1 VAAKRGRPLKFGRPT
16 QLLTISLPA
25 DVVAWLRRLDPDPAW
40 AIVSLYERA
49 TKKTIA
55 GQARTAELV
64 QLPGKRALILVR
76 PDVFAGLHGVSVVPL
91 SDGRGFLALEAGR
104 GVADLEVAVMDR
116 LDAPALDAPALGA
129 EQRAALTEVRSLL
142 RGWRQQ
148 GLQFVSRSI
157 LVVEQRTV
165 GQPTR
170 ALSELAKAR

>member
-40 AIVSLYERA
+40 AIVTLFERA
-49 TKKTIA
+49 TKQPS
-55 GQARTAELV
+55 GPARPAELV

-76 PDVFAGLHGVSVVPL
+76 PDVFAGLTGVSVVPL
-91 SDGRGFLALEAGR
+91 SDGRGFLALDSGR
-104 GVADLEVAVMDR
+104 GIADLEVAVMDR
-116 LDAPALDAPALGA
+116 LDAPALGT
-129 EQRAALTEVRSLL
+129 EQRVALAAVRQML
-142 RGWRQQ
+142 RDWRQQ

-157 LVVEQRTV
+157 LVVEQHGI

-170 ALSELAKAR
+170 ALSQLAKAR

>member
-1 VAAKRGRPLKFGRPT
+1 MAAKRGRPLKFGRPT

-40 AIVSLYERA
+40 AIVSLFERA
-49 TKKTIA
+49 TKKAT
-55 GQARTAELV
+55 GPARTAELV

-76 PDVFAGLHGVSVVPL
+76 PDVFAGLRGVSVVPL
-91 SDGRGFLALEAGR
+91 SDGRGFLALESGR
-104 GVADLEVAVMDR
+104 GIADLEVAVVDK
-116 LDAPALDAPALGA
+116 LDAPALAAD
-129 EQRAALTEVRSLL
+129 QRVALTEVRNLL
-142 RGWRQQ
+142 RDWRQQ

-165 GQPTR
+165 GLPTR

>member
-40 AIVSLYERA
+40 AIVSLHERA
-49 TKKTIA
+49 TKKT
-55 GQARTAELV
+55 GGPARTAELV

-91 SDGRGFLALEAGR
+91 SDGRGFLALEVGR

-116 LDAPALDAPALGA
+116 LDAATLGA
-129 EQRAALTEVRSLL
+129 EQRAALTEVRNLL
-142 RGWRQQ
+142 RDWRQQ

>member
-1 VAAKRGRPLKFGRPT
+1 MAAKRGRPLKFGRPT

-116 LDAPALDAPALGA
+116 LDAPALGA